1 MESGHFLDADAILV
15 NVPLPSHFTN
25 LVLGRNL
32 KPNPSV
38 PFNKTPTRIGA
49 AHPISA
55 SVVVIVRA
63 GKESLMKRHL
73 QRASFCAVA
82 LSVIFSFITVGQS
95 TASVRASVLDGHE
108 MSKQAAL
115 HDAMRKLWEDHITW
129 TRVFII
135 SAVGDLPDKAAATE
149 RLLQNQVDIGNAIK
163 PLYGESA
170 GNKLTALLKEHITT
184 AAEVIAAAKAN
195 DQAKLADAS
204 KRWFANADQ
213 IADFLSGA
221 NPKNWPQAE
230 MRSMMK
236 EHLDL
241 TTQEAVARLHGDWA
255 ADVKAYDA
263 VHQQILK
270 MADELSMGIVKQFP
284 EKFK

>member
-1 MESGHFLDADAILV
+1 
-15 NVPLPSHFTN
+15 
-25 LVLGRNL
+25 
-32 KPNPSV
+32 
-38 PFNKTPTRIGA
+38 
-49 AHPISA
+49 
-55 SVVVIVRA
+55 
-63 GKESLMKRHL
+63 MKRHL
-73 QRASFCAVA
+73 QRASFYAVA
-82 LSVIFSFITVGQS
+82 LSVIFSFITAGPS
-95 TASVRASVLDGHE
+95 IASVRDSHE

-135 SAVGDLPDKAAATE
+135 SAVADLPDKASATE

-163 PLYGESA
+163 PLYGEPA

-184 AAEVIAAAKAN
+184 AAEVVAAAKAN
-195 DQAKLADAS
+195 DQAKLADAN

-213 IADFLSGA
+213 IADFLSSA

-241 TTQEAVARLHGDWA
+241 TTQEAVARLRGDWA

-270 MADELSMGIVKQFP
+270 MADDLTMGIVKQFP